1 MNYVVVFAASLFV
14 AMALIA
20 LRLRFADHG
29 LDVPGERSLHVAPT
43 PHGGGVAIVLV
54 ALATGAWAGV
64 DAVWLLAIMVLA
76 VVSML
81 DDWRGLPFA
90 PRLAVHLL
98 VAASVVFV
106 AHPGGLVAGLTMT
119 IAIAWATNAYN
130 FMDGADGLA
139 GAMALVGFTAYGAG
153 FALAGHGALA
163 LMCIAVAGG
172 AAGFLRYNWH
182 PARIFMGDVGAI
194 PLGFMAGGF
203 GWVGAV
209 AGAWPVWFGP
219 MVFAPF
225 LLDATWTLAR
235 RALRGERVWQAHRE
249 HVYQRMVRAGMGHG
263 RMCRHWAL
271 AMAGGAALALL
282 MRMQAGWGWA
292 VFVLWCAGLIFCG
305 RRVVR

>member
-1 MNYVVVFAASLFV
+1 MSYVLVFAASLLF

-20 LRLRFADHG
+20 LRLRFADRG

-43 PHGGGVAIVLV
+43 PHGGGVAIVLA
-54 ALATGAWAGV
+54 ALAAGAWAGV
-64 DAVWLLAIMVLA
+64 DVVWLA
-76 VVSML
+76 VVAVLAGMSL
-81 DDWRGLPFA
+81 IDDWRGLPFA

-98 VAASVVFV
+98 MAGTVVFV
-106 AHPGGLVAGLTMT
+106 AHPGGLAGALIMT
-119 IAIAWATNAYN
+119 FAIAWATNAYN

-139 GAMALVGFTAYGAG
+139 GTMALVGFAAYGAG
-153 FALAGHGALA
+153 FALAGQDALA
-163 LMCIAVAGG
+163 VMCIAVAGG

-209 AGAWPVWFGP
+209 AGAWPAWFGP

-235 RALRGERVWQAHRE
+235 RALRGERIWQAHRE
-249 HVYQRMVRAGMGHG
+249 HVYQRMVRAGIGHE
-263 RMCRHWAL
+263 RMCRRWAL
-271 AMAGGAALALL
+271 VMLCGAALALL
-282 MRMQAGWGWA
+282 LRMQPGSGWA
-292 VFVLWCAGLIFCG
+292 VFVLWCAGLIYCG
-305 RRVVR
+305 RRSVR